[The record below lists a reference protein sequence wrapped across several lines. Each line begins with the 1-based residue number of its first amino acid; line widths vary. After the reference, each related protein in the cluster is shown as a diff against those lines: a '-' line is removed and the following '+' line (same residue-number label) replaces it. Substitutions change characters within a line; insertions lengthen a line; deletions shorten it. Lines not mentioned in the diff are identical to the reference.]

1 MTLANS
7 YNDGG
12 FSGGGFSP
20 FTGSWP
26 ELDTSLLEDARG
38 RVPAFPLDVFP
49 DEWRQWVDDTAQS
62 AGTAVDYVAQGVLAA
77 VAALGGAGVRVRVT
91 PAWSESLVL
100 WLALVGSP
108 SSGKSPALASVREQL
123 AQIEEGVREDD
134 EHRRS
139 RHAAKLEDARI
150 ANERW
155 KADCESAADE
165 GRPAPLRPLEAA
177 FDQPFVPSQIVV
189 ADATMEALADVVAG
203 NPRGVILWRDEL
215 TAWLANLNRYA
226 NGGSDRVHWLE
237 AWAAAGITVNRRSRT
252 TPLHLPKFPVSV
264 VGSIQPDRLAE
275 AFQGSDDGMAARFLY
290 AWPELPEY
298 TPLMDRRVPR
308 DDMALALLQHIAA
321 VSNPEQPLTMTFD
334 TQAVRTFDKFLR
346 GLHEEAASQASDGL
360 QAGWLG
366 KGRGTVARL
375 AGVLTLLDWSENG
388 QQDAP
393 RTIDRDTVEAAATL
407 WRDYFRPH
415 AETVFNQAG
424 KIDRDKHARR
434 VVRWLRT
441 TQAREVGRINLRR
454 EALAQSVDAMETDR
468 VIARLEEAGV
478 LRLASSVTGPKGGNT
493 KRRWTVNP
501 ALGR

>member
-1 MTLANS
+1 
-7 YNDGG
+7 
-12 FSGGGFSP
+12 
-20 FTGSWP
+20 
-26 ELDTSLLEDARG
+26 
-38 RVPAFPLDVFP
+38 
-49 DEWRQWVDDTAQS
+49 
-62 AGTAVDYVAQGVLAA
+62 
-77 VAALGGAGVRVRVT
+77 
-91 PAWSESLVL
+91 
-100 WLALVGSP
+100 
-108 SSGKSPALASVREQL
+108 
-123 AQIEEGVREDD
+123 
-134 EHRRS
+134 
-139 RHAAKLEDARI
+139 
-150 ANERW
+150 
-155 KADCESAADE
+155 
-165 GRPAPLRPLEAA
+165 
-177 FDQPFVPSQIVV
+177 
-189 ADATMEALADVVAG
+189 
-203 NPRGVILWRDEL
+203 
-215 TAWLANLNRYA
+215 
-226 NGGSDRVHWLE
+226 
-237 AWAAAGITVNRRSRT
+237 
-252 TPLHLPKFPVSV
+252 
-264 VGSIQPDRLAE
+264 
-275 AFQGSDDGMAARFLY
+275 
-290 AWPELPEY
+290 
-298 TPLMDRRVPR
+298 
-308 DDMALALLQHIAA
+308 
-321 VSNPEQPLTMTFD
+321 MTFD

>member
-1 MTLANS
+1 MTMTS
-7 YNDGG
+7 PYNDGG
-12 FSGGGFSP
+12 FRP
-20 FTGSWP
+20 YVPAWP
-26 ELDTSLLEDARG
+26 ELDASLMEEARG
-38 RVPAFPLDVFP
+38 AVPAFPLHLLP
-49 DEWRQWVDDTAQS
+49 DEWRQWVADTAQS
-62 AGTAVDYVAQGVLAA
+62 AGTPVDYVAQGLFAA
-77 VAALGGAGVRVRVT
+77 VAALSGAGVRIRVT

-290 AWPELPEY
+290 AWPDLPKY
-298 TPLMDRRVPR
+298 TSLMDRRVPR
-308 DDMALALLQHIAA
+308 DDLALALLQHIAA
-321 VSNPEQPLTMTFD
+321 VSNQEQPLTMTFD
-334 TQAVRTFDKFLR
+334 GPALGFFDTLLQR
-346 GLHEEAASQASDGL
+346 LHEESGTTGGEGL
-360 QAGWLG
+360 MAGWLG

-375 AGVLTLLDWSENG
+375 AGVLALLDWSENG

-393 RTIDRDTVEAAATL
+393 RTIRRETVEAAADL
-407 WRDYFRPH
+407 WRNYFQPH
-415 AETVFNQAG
+415 AEIVFGQAG
-424 KIDRDKHARR
+424 KLDRDKHARR
-434 VVRWLRT
+434 VARWLKIT
-441 TQAREVGRINLRR
+441 KPSEVSATSLRR
-454 EALAQSVDAMETDR
+454 EALAQTLDAMETDR
-468 VIARLEEAGV
+468 VIARLEEAGF
-478 LRLASSVTGPKGGNT
+478 LRPVPVAIGAKGGRPA
-493 KRRWTVNP
+493 RRWFVNP
-501 ALGR
+501 AVRT